1 MDLLSAFIDM
11 VLHLDQHLLLL
22 TQSYGTWVYL
32 ILLAI
37 VYCEPGL
44 VVMPFLPGDS
54 LLFMTGT
61 LVGAEVLEVEVVIAA
76 LVAASFLGDNTN
88 YWIGRYLGPKVFRSE
103 TSRLLDREHLERTR
117 RFYERH
123 GPKALVLARF
133 FPIIRTFAPFVAGVG
148 RMDYRRFLPYSLAG
162 GVLWVGGLVSAGY
175 FLGGFPMVKE
185 NLTLVILGIL
195 LISLLPGILAYL
207 RREDPGQPDAA
218 PAGDPPVSGTP

>member
-22 TQSYGTWVYL
+22 TQSYGTWVHL
-32 ILLAI
+32 ILFAI
-37 VYCEPGL
+37 VYCETGL
-44 VVMPFLPGDS
+44 VVMPLLPGDS
-54 LLFMTGT
+54 LLF
-61 LVGAEVLEVEVVIAA
+61 
-76 LVAASFLGDNTN
+76 VA
-88 YWIGRYLGPKVFRSE
+88 R
-103 TSRLLDREHLERTR
+103 
-117 RFYERH
+117 
-123 GPKALVLARF
+123 
-133 FPIIRTFAPFVAGVG
+133 VG